1 LQQTKLALGDDLEK
15 ELGGLDLRSRM
26 FNGQFANPEA
36 NRLRDEFRSMFY
48 FNEAL
53 IPLMRK
59 GGVDRVQLYDLA
71 SDLSQERDIAAE
83 KPEIVARMKK
93 RANAIYQSVMA
104 DAPEWLTPEEL
115 ADAKKPQENTPDRPA
130 PGASDTAK
138 LLARIDKNPLP
149 KGYDGSRHQPY
160 VDSVMTGLK
169 PEQRA
174 RVGQLWKEK
183 RRLDPDMPNPGASF
197 VKILTHVAEDVG
209 TSQRPNVVILLADD
223 LGSKDI
229 GCYGGPVKTP
239 ALDSL
244 AAKGV
249 KFTNFYSAAPVC
261 SPARATLLTG
271 RHHLRTGV
279 YTVIQDHIHNMHL
292 KQDEVTIAELLKE
305 NGYDTVHL
313 GKWHLGTPFRGMK
326 KPWIDEHGFDYW
338 FATDLN
344 AAPSHHNPAN
354 FWRNREKVGEI
365 KGYACQIVVDEAI
378 TWLDKKRDPD
388 KPFFLNIWF
397 HEPHAPLAAPPEI
410 IKEYGELNDQA
421 AIYSATID
429 NTDRAISRFVKHL
442 ETIGALENTVI
453 IYTSD
458 HGSYRHER
466 NGNLSAGK
474 GSLLEGGIRTPGIF
488 YWPAGIKGGQVQDA
502 PGAAMDILPTIC
514 GIADVKIPEGLH
526 IDGTDLRPLLTNTG
540 NEFVRHQPL
549 TWHSPLSQ
557 PVAVI
562 REGKYSLVG
571 YRSEEYPKDK
581 EAITAVIAK
590 MRVHLEKHLG
600 KELNPQ
606 QLMHECWNSPLKN
619 PEYNKLRSE
628 FVMLNTFQERWT
640 PMIKAGTGGIT
651 RVSLFDLSKD
661 PRQQKNLINQLPELA
676 KRLQQSLLKINASVL
691 EEAPIWG
698 EDDTQTRIH
707 RLDSDRRSTFD
718 AFAYINRIPIEPEKD
733 ETPDD
738 LDGRILS
745 RLANQEGRVLVKLP
759 PAMSRQA
766 YEGFKLTLESDLKTT
781 SGRCNT
787 CHQLPNLG
795 RTATPS
801 PVPSLRNRSYSIER
815 LREVME
821 NKTHRSIKLDKRRL
835 EQLHA
840 FLQTLTDIPDKQF
853 REQIIKASVLDNSGD
868 LK

>member
-1 LQQTKLALGDDLEK
+1 MKPILIFLCSLVLVCPG
-15 ELGGLDLRSRM
+15 
-26 FNGQFANPEA
+26 FA
-36 NRLRDEFRSMFY
+36 
-48 FNEAL
+48 
-53 IPLMRK
+53 K
-59 GGVDRVQLYDLA
+59 
-71 SDLSQERDIAAE
+71 
-83 KPEIVARMKK
+83 
-93 RANAIYQSVMA
+93 
-104 DAPEWLTPEEL
+104 
-115 ADAKKPQENTPDRPA
+115 
-130 PGASDTAK
+130 
-138 LLARIDKNPLP
+138 DK
-149 KGYDGSRHQPY
+149 QP
-160 VDSVMTGLK
+160 
-169 PEQRA
+169 
-174 RVGQLWKEK
+174 
-183 RRLDPDMPNPGASF
+183 N
-197 VKILTHVAEDVG
+197 I
-209 TSQRPNVVILLADD
+209 VILLADD

-239 ALDSL
+239 ALDNL

-292 KQDEVTIAELLKE
+292 KQEEVTIAELLKE

-378 TWLDKKRDPD
+378 TWLDKKRDPN

-429 NTDRAISRFVKHL
+429 NTDRAIGRFVKHL

-458 HGSYRHER
+458 HGSYRQER
-466 NGNLSAGK
+466 NGNLAAGK

-488 YWPAGIKGGQVQDA
+488 HWPAEIKGGQVQDT

-514 GIADVKIPEGLH
+514 GIADVKIPKGLH

-540 NEFVRHQPL
+540 DEFVRHQPL

-557 PVAVI
+557 PVAAI
-562 REGKYSLVG
+562 REGNYSLVG

-628 FVMLNTFQERWT
+628 FVTLNTFQERWT
-640 PMIKAGTGGIT
+640 QMIKAGFGGIT

-661 PRQQKNLINQLPELA
+661 PRQQKNLINELPEVA
-676 KRLQQSLLKINASVL
+676 KRLQGNLQKLHNTVL

-718 AFAYINRIPIEPEKD
+718 AFAYINRIPVIAEQAESQ
-733 ETPDD
+733 ES
-738 LDGRILS
+738 LAQRILS
-745 RLANQEGRVLVKLP
+745 RLANQEGRILVKLP
-759 PAMSRQA
+759 SEMNH
-766 YEGFKLTLESDLKTT
+766 YTYYGFKVAVESAHVSTA
-781 SGRCNT
+781 GRCIQ
-787 CHQLPNLG
+787 CHRMPDFG
-795 RTATPS
+795 REGGGDKL
-801 PVPSLRNRSYSIER
+801 VPTLRN
-815 LREVME
+815 
-821 NKTHRSIKLDKRRL
+821 KTFSLSKLDKLLQNETHRKIEL
-835 EQLHA
+835 NNQQKIQLLA
-840 FLQTLTDIPDKQF
+840 FIYSLKDISDSEF
-853 REQIIKASVLDNSGD
+853 RKVILDTTVLDTSGD
-868 LK
+868 NEK